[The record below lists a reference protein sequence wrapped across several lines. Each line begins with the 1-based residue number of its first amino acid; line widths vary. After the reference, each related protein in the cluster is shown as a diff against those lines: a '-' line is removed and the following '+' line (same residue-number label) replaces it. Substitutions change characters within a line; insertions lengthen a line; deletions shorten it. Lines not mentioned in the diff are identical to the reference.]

1 MGSILIV
8 PKFFMFL
15 IPNECKNEVSFSFF
29 FDIGYLSLYFLL
41 GVLHKKNVLPL
52 ILTNAVN
59 QNEITRYLTRSYN

>member
-29 FDIGYLSLYFLL
+29 FEANKSTFEY
-41 GVLHKKNVLPL
+41 K
-52 ILTNAVN
+52 
-59 QNEITRYLTRSYN
+59 